1 MYHMKNSL
9 LVYTILISFCLFTF
23 SCGPKANPKFISEG
37 IIEFKVACV
46 DPDSPMSSLAP
57 TKMQVKFKDGFTMA
71 EMSAG
76 MGLFSI
82 SFISNPEKKTFI
94 NMVKMISQKFAVVEN
109 NEAIAKETDADPKPI
124 IEKTSE
130 TKLIAGYTCKRAKV
144 TFADNK
150 TKPFDVWYTNELN
163 IKDPNWTNPY
173 KEIDGVLMEYQLKK
187 YHLELRFNCT
197 SVSKASIDES
207 IFQLPSD
214 YKIITPQEMEKKFE
228 GF

>member
-1 MYHMKNSL
+1 
-9 LVYTILISFCLFTF
+9 
-23 SCGPKANPKFISEG
+23 
-37 IIEFKVACV
+37 
-46 DPDSPMSSLAP
+46 
-57 TKMQVKFKDGFTMA
+57 
-71 EMSAG
+71 
-76 MGLFSI
+76 
-82 SFISNPEKKTFI
+82 
-94 NMVKMISQKFAVVEN
+94 
-109 NEAIAKETDADPKPI
+109 
-124 IEKTSE
+124 
-130 TKLIAGYTCKRAKV
+130 V